1 LFWLNKGVELEVEY
15 MMKTIGSLIVVFLLT
30 LAFSAAPARAQE
42 APPEAKEAMLA
53 MITAI
58 IEQNRSA
65 FVANATD
72 ELKEGLTEEAFT
84 EVVEQISPVLKKGFK
99 TRYLGSMKQQGFH
112 VHLWVLT
119 IRGEEDEMLGT
130 LSMKNGAVGGFYLE

>member
-1 LFWLNKGVELEVEY
+1 
-15 MMKTIGSLIVVFLLT
+15 MKTFASFLVL
-30 LAFSAAPARAQE
+30 LLSAFLFSTMPLRAEE
-42 APPEAKEAMLA
+42 APSEAKEAMLT

-65 FVANATD
+65 FLANASE
-72 ELKEGLTEEAFT
+72 ELKEGLSKEAFT
-84 EVVEQISPVLKKGFK
+84 EVVEQISPVLKQGFK
-99 TRYLGSMKQQGFH
+99 TRYLGSMQQQGYR

-130 LSMKNGAVGGFYLE
+130 LSMKDGQVGGFYLE